1 MSQQE
6 ILLLAEKQALLEIL
20 DFHARNKERVW
31 DSDKEYENHVNDILD
46 SINVINEALKQLKNE

>member
-1 MSQQE
+1 MSQQQ

-31 DSDKEYENHVNDILD
+31 DSEKEYENHINDILD
-46 SINVINEALKQLKNE
+46 SINVINEALEQLKNE

>member
-6 ILLLAEKQALLEIL
+6 ILLLTEKQALLEIL

-31 DSDKEYENHVNDILD
+31 DNEKEYENHINDILD
-46 SINVINEALKQLKNE
+46 SINVINEALEHLKNK

>member
-1 MSQQE
+1 MSQKE

-31 DSDKEYENHVNDILD
+31 DNEKEYENHVNDILD
-46 SINVINEALKQLKNE
+46 SINVINEALEQIKNK

>member
-31 DSDKEYENHVNDILD
+31 DSEKEYENHVNDILD
-46 SINVINEALKQLKNE
+46 SINVINEALEQLKNK